1 MTKNREPGLIN
12 NVIVLFLC
20 AIIIIL
26 LFTLF
31 KPLME
36 KLNYEEEFQEVPKI
50 KGPRRSF
57 QTSDRIGNSLVLIL
71 PSNIHI
77 NNL

>member
-1 MTKNREPGLIN
+1 MTKNKEPGLIN

-26 LFTLF
+26 LFALF

-36 KLNYEEEFQEVPKI
+36 KANHEEEFQEKPRI
-50 KGPRRSF
+50 NGLRRSF
-57 QTSDRIGNSLVLIL
+57 QTSNRIGNSLVLIL
-71 PSNIHI
+71 PSSIHI

>member
-1 MTKNREPGLIN
+1 MTKNREPGLVN

-26 LFTLF
+26 LFALF

-36 KLNYEEEFQEVPKI
+36 KSNYEKEFKEVPKI
-50 KGPRRSF
+50 RGPRRSF
-57 QTSDRIGNSLVLIL
+57 QTSNRIGNSLVLVL
-71 PSNIHI
+71 PNIIYI